1 MKYATP
7 EAFRAALDQRIR
19 NEAVTSGVPVMR
31 LRKRVAFERFLAR
44 IAIVDPERWVLK
56 GAFALDLRLGLR
68 TRTTKDIDLA
78 GADDEQI
85 ATADLIAAQ
94 AIDLHDHFSF
104 DVARTPALDR
114 AEAFRAVRY
123 SVTAELAGRRF
134 EQFPVD
140 VALSEQPTALPERL
154 PIPNLLEFA
163 DIQPTEMPVIALEQ
177 HIAEKVHA
185 YTATYGPQQQQST
198 RIKDLIDLLLI
209 ADLATP
215 HADRLRDS
223 LEATFRNRARQPLP
237 STFPA
242 PPPTWTTPY
251 ARAAKEVGLP
261 TGLDTAHIDAATFLD
276 PVLAGSATGRWNP
289 TKRRWTAS

>member
-19 NEAVTSGVPVMR
+19 NEAATSGVPVMR

-44 IAIVDPERWVLK
+44 IVIVDPQRWVLK

-104 DVARTPALDR
+104 DVTRTPALDH

-134 EQFPVD
+134 EQFPVN

-198 RIKDLIDLLLI
+198 RVKDLIDLLLI

-215 HADRLRDS
+215 HADRLRNS
-223 LEATFRNRARQPLP
+223 LDATFRNRARQPLP
-237 STFPA
+237 STLPA
-242 PPPTWTTPY
+242 PPPSWTTPY
-251 ARAAKEVGLP
+251 ARAAEEVGLP
-261 TGLDTAHIDAATFLD
+261 TDLDTAHIDAATFLNS
-276 PVLAGSATGRWNP
+276 VLAGAATGRWN
-289 TKRRWTAS
+289 TTERRWTAS

>member
-19 NEAVTSGVPVMR
+19 NEATASDVTVMR

-44 IAIVDPERWVLK
+44 LIVVDPQRWVLK

-85 ATADLIAAQ
+85 ATTGLIAAQ

-104 DVARTPALDR
+104 DVTRTPALDH
-114 AEAFRAVRY
+114 AEIFRAVRY

-140 VALSEQPTALPERL
+140 VALNEQPTVSPELL

-163 DIQPTEMPVIALEQ
+163 DVQPTEMPVIALEQ

-185 YTATYGPQQQQST
+185 YTATYGPQEQQST
-198 RIKDLIDLLLI
+198 RIKDLIDILLI
-209 ADLATP
+209 AELANP

-223 LEATFRNRARQPLP
+223 L
-237 STFPA
+237 
-242 PPPTWTTPY
+242 
-251 ARAAKEVGLP
+251 
-261 TGLDTAHIDAATFLD
+261 DTKASALSR
-276 PVLAGSATGRWNP
+276 LAGL
-289 TKRRWTAS
+289 